1 MGLARLALISACLL
15 ALPAAALGQAD
26 TSPPDTAI
34 SFGPSSFNT
43 SDAPRFEFSAT
54 EGGATFECRLDA
66 APFAPCS
73 SPHTLS
79 GLPLGEHQFEVR
91 AIDPAGNV
99 DPTPAQRKWKRVADI
114 KPPKVTFDGPSSLS
128 IRKLRRFSGRALSA
142 SDISRVDVAL
152 RVYGRRRTDENGS
165 LVCEWIDLLIGEQ
178 FSQFCLAP
186 SYLRARVR
194 GDRWT
199 LTVPKRVRAQIK
211 PGFYVLQVRAVNE
224 LVAGKVYRR
233 RLQLRR

>member
-1 MGLARLALISACLL
+1 MGLARLTLVLACLL

-26 TSPPDTAI
+26 TSPPDTSI

-43 SDAPRFEFSAT
+43 SDSPRFEFSAT
-54 EGGATFECRLDA
+54 EAGSTFECRLDG
-66 APFAPCS
+66 APFAACS
-73 SPHTLS
+73 SPHTLA
-79 GLPLGEHQFEVR
+79 GLPLGEHVFEVR
-91 AIDPAGNV
+91 SIDPAGNA
-99 DPTPAQRKWKRVADI
+99 DPTPAERRWKRVADI
-114 KPPKVTFDGPSSLS
+114 KPPRVTFDGPSALS
-128 IRKLRRFSGRALSA
+128 IRRLRRFSGRALSA
-142 SDISRVDVAL
+142 SDIGSVDVAL
-152 RVYGRRRTDENGS
+152 RVYGRRRTDEDGS
-165 LVCEWIDLLIGEQ
+165 LVCEWIDLLIGER

-199 LTVPKRVRAQIK
+199 LTVPKRVRTRMK